1 MTGRYLLPKKRNS
14 LLPSFLSG
22 EQNRNDDRRKEYNL
36 TLSEESGSGYRKT
49 HLNLATS
56 AQILIAPV
64 GRVWRLTHFCSVAS
78 LLEKRFAC
86 HHSAPYF
93 FISLFSTAFYDG
105 LRMTGRYLIP
115 FCIKSPFTVLLTLAP
130 SDGFCFA
137 TFLYLQTHRGRFF
150 VCGILVFFV
159 FAILIF
165 LFSGVKISVFFL
177 KTDISFIFILL
188 LYQLYCKPKNI
199 FS

>member
-14 LLPSFLSG
+14 LPPSFLSG

-56 AQILIAPV
+56 AQILTAPV

-86 HHSAPYF
+86 HHSTLYF
-93 FISLFSTAFYDG
+93 FITLFPIAFYHRS
-105 LRMTGRYLIP
+105 RMTGRYLIP
-115 FCIKSPFTVLLTLAP
+115 LCKKLFLRFCSYLPLPSAPLTP
-130 SDGFCFA
+130 
-137 TFLYLQTHRGRFF
+137 
-150 VCGILVFFV
+150 
-159 FAILIF
+159 
-165 LFSGVKISVFFL
+165 
-177 KTDISFIFILL
+177 
-188 LYQLYCKPKNI
+188 PP
-199 FS
+199 